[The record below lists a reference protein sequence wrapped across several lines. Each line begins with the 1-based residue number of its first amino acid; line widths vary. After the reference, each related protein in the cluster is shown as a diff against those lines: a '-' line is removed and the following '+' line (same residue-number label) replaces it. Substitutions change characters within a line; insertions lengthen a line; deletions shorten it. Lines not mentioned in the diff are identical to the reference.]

1 MIKPGDKPAGLLL
14 NWPFKA
20 SKGEAFKVAIN
31 AKANTTT
38 SFWLRMEKA
47 SGDFKKVIDQEIK
60 VSQKAAKLT
69 YQSIQIPADD
79 TYRISLSFGKL
90 SAGDEVWVDDIQLIP
105 IKSK

>member
-1 MIKPGDKPAGLLL
+1 
-14 NWPFKA
+14 
-20 SKGEAFKVAIN
+20 
-31 AKANTTT
+31 
-38 SFWLRMEKA
+38 MEKA

-60 VSQKAAKLT
+60 VSQKAGKLT